1 MPEQNESPGF
11 EVSIGGKR
19 TRVMLDSFDGR
30 DTKLCREE
38 TGHAPQFWFQR
49 QEEWDIDIIAML
61 VWLTRRKFKPSL
73 TYDAVLESINYDNFE
88 VVDGPVEDGEDDP
101 EG

>member
-1 MPEQNESPGF
+1 MPEQDESPGF